1 MNFFIRRG
9 TQEFGP
15 YSEADLRTYVASG
28 NIQSGEFAR
37 AEGSA
42 QLTPVFS
49 ILAPPPPFVAGSA
62 PPPPFIYGGGV
73 PPPQY
78 TQQCTQLQPMPQ
90 GYVQDHRYPQPK
102 ERIAYILLGI
112 FLGVFGVHNFYAGYT
127 GRAVAQLLISVLTLF
142 FGSFISAIWAIID
155 VCTVT
160 ADASGVPFK

>member
-1 MNFFIRRG
+1 MNYFIRRG

-28 NIQSGEFAR
+28 NIQPEELAR

-42 QLTPVFS
+42 QFTPVFS
-49 ILAPPPPFVAGSA
+49 ILAPPPPTAAGSA
-62 PPPPFIYGGGV
+62 PPPPIALGGAV

-78 TQQCTQLQPMPQ
+78 APQYPQPNAVPQ
-90 GYVQDHRYPQPK
+90 GYVRDYRNPQQK
-102 ERIAYILLGI
+102 DRIAYILLGI

-142 FGSFISAIWAIID
+142 FGSFISAIWAIIE